1 MAQGRANYLVLP
13 FNRSPDDGPV
23 MAEVNG
29 HTYRMLGGE
38 LHSIDGPTIEWA
50 DGVYGWYLN
59 GTYYELDDWLI
70 ANTEIS
76 EEEKVML
83 KLQYG

>member
-1 MAQGRANYLVLP
+1 MVY
-13 FNRSPDDGPV
+13 
-23 MAEVNG
+23 EVEG
-29 HTYRMLGGE
+29 HTYRMQGGD

-50 DGVYGWYLN
+50 DGGSDWYLH

-76 EEEKVML
+76 EEDKIML